1 MDATRR
7 QAQLGIQTIHLMGI
21 VPVPGTPLRGK
32 FVIPAARRA
41 DRPLTTEDVCRGVI
55 VVSTLPNIHK
65 HACLSQ
71 IVDLEERGRALCE
84 PLRIV
89 HVSADHESHWQEV
102 DQFHPNIQAT
112 GYSLCSADPASREAF
127 VTAFGVGVEGHYR
140 IAHGLFILREGV
152 FLKSEVP
159 TDQMRSVEVTQFLR
173 DAARCLMTAERS
185 AIGRHS

>member
-7 QAQLGIQTIHLMGI
+7 QAQLGTQTIHLMGV
-21 VPVPGTPLRGK
+21 VPMPGARLRMN

-71 IVDLEERGRALCE
+71 IVDLEERGPALCE

-102 DQFHPNIQAT
+102 DQFHPNIQAA

-127 VTAFGVGVEGHYR
+127 VIAFGVGVEGHHR
-140 IAHGLFILREGV
+140 IAHGLFLLREGV

-159 TDQMRSVEVTQFLR
+159 TDQMQSVEVTQFLH
-173 DAARCLMTAERS
+173 DSARCLMAADRS
-185 AIGRHS
+185 GIGRPA

>member
-1 MDATRR
+1 MDAMRR

-21 VPVPGTPLRGK
+21 VPVPGTPLRGQ

-41 DRPLTTEDVCRGVI
+41 DRPLTGEDLCRGVI
-55 VVSTLPNIHK
+55 MVSTLPNIHK

-71 IVDLEERGRALCE
+71 IVDLEERGRALSE
-84 PLRIV
+84 QLRIV

-112 GYSLCSADPASREAF
+112 GYSLCSADAASREAF

>member
-21 VPVPGTPLRGK
+21 VPVPGAPLQGK

-41 DRPLTTEDVCRGVI
+41 DRPLTAEDLCRGVI
-55 VVSTLPNIHK
+55 LVSTLPNIHK

-71 IVDLEERGRALCE
+71 IVDLEERGRALSE
-84 PLRIV
+84 QLRSV

-102 DQFHPNIQAT
+102 DQFHPDIQAA
-112 GYSLCSADPASREAF
+112 GYSLCSADDASREAF
-127 VTAFGVGVEGHYR
+127 VTAFGVGVEGHHR
-140 IAHGLFILREGV
+140 IAHGLFLLRAGV
-152 FLKSEVP
+152 FLKNEVP
-159 TDQMRSVEVTQFLR
+159 TDQMRSVEVTQFLH
-173 DAARCLMTAERS
+173 DSARCLMTAERN